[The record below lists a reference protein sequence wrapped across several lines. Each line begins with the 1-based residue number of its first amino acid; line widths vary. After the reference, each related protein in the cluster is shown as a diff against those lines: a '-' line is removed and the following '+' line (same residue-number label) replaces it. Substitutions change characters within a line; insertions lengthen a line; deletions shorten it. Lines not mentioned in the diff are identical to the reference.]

1 MWRRA
6 PRATL
11 PVGKEL
17 AMTIDRN
24 DRKVLGCAALTVAT
38 LVVTAAGWG
47 VPLIGDSH
55 RWATAAVLLLGLA
68 AGAYSA
74 PGSDSRSF
82 LLGGLVLLAFLLAVV
97 ALASAS
103 LMALTLLVVSILAL
117 VAVSVTHHARAGRG
131 RHAAT

>member
-1 MWRRA
+1 MQRRP

-11 PVGKEL
+11 LLGKEL

-24 DRKVLGCAALTVAT
+24 DRKVLVLAALIVAT
-38 LVVTAAGWG
+38 LVITAAGWG

-55 RWATAAVLLLGLA
+55 RWAAALVLLLGLG

-74 PGSDSRSF
+74 PGLDTRSY
-82 LLGGLVLLAFLLAVV
+82 LLGGLVLVAFLLAVV

-103 LMALTLLVVSILAL
+103 LAALTLLVVSILAL
-117 VAVSVTHHARAGRG
+117 VGVSLAHHARAGRG
-131 RHAAT
+131 RHALT